1 MTGVRMTAVLALA
14 VLLAASA
21 GAAEPPRRVASL
33 NLTADEVLVELVP
46 PERLVSVTIFAD
58 EKGTSNV
65 VGRVPPDVPRLKADV
80 ERLVALAPDVVI
92 VSEYTDADFLKL
104 LERAGIR
111 THRMTGLSSLDGYR
125 AAILELGRVVGEP
138 ARAERLVVG
147 FDRVL
152 VDLARKLAGVKRPRV
167 LYWAGGL
174 TAGGG
179 TAIGSLIEC
188 GGGVNVGR
196 ELGLTSI
203 APIGA
208 ERAFVADPDVLLVGV
223 YPGAREGVEKHPLLS
238 RSRAV
243 TQRHVVEM
251 PTELLVALSH
261 YAADACW
268 HLASR
273 LHPDRVTTP
282 RP

>member
-1 MTGVRMTAVLALA
+1 VKLPAALALA
-14 VLLAASA
+14 CLLADPA
-21 GAAEPPRRVASL
+21 GAAAPPRRVASL

-46 PERLVSVTIFAD
+46 PERLVSVTLFAD

-65 VGRVPPDVPRLKADV
+65 LGRVPPHVPRLKADV
-80 ERLVALAPDVVI
+80 ERLVALAPDVVV

-104 LERAGIR
+104 LERSGIR
-111 THRMTGLSSLDGYR
+111 THRMAGLSTLDGYR
-125 AAILELGRVVGEP
+125 NAILELGRVVGEP
-138 ARAERLVVG
+138 ARAEQLVARY
-147 FDRVL
+147 DRVL
-152 VDLARKLAGVKRPRV
+152 SDLARKLAGVKRPRV
-167 LYWAGGL
+167 LYWASGL
-174 TAGGG
+174 TAGDG

-188 GGGVNVGR
+188 GGGANVGR

-203 APIGA
+203 APVGA

-223 YPGAREGVEKHPLLS
+223 YPGARDGVAKHPLLS

-243 TQRHVVEM
+243 TQGRIVEM